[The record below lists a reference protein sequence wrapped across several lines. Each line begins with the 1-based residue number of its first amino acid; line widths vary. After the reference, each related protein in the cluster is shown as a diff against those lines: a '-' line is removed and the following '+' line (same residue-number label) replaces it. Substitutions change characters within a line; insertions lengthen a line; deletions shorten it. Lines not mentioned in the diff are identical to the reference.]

1 MRKLLMVL
9 LVATL
14 VSIGWAQKSNDAD
27 DQADHHAAKNSQ
39 SDIQARLDNSAE
51 ILQQLTSSETPDKGI
66 PRAVLDNAKCVAV
79 VPHEIKG
86 AFVIGGQHGAGFA
99 TCRTAQGWSAP
110 APFSMTGVSWGPQIG
125 GESRSLVMMV
135 MNSEGMEKLM
145 SGHFKVGG
153 EVSAAAGPVGREAS
167 ANAGWKAGVLTYS
180 RSKGAF
186 VGADIN
192 GAGIQQDDNATKQ
205 LYGRDVSFK
214 DILLGT
220 VRPPAVARTF
230 LNAVANA
237 KESASRR

>member
-1 MRKLLMVL
+1 MRRLLLVL
-9 LVATL
+9 MVATL
-14 VSIGWAQKSNDAD
+14 VNIGWAQKSGDSD
-27 DQADHHAAKNSQ
+27 DHASKNGQ
-39 SDIQARLDNSAE
+39 SDVQARLDNAAQ
-51 ILQQLTSSETPDKGI
+51 ILDQLTSPQTPDKGI

-86 AFVIGGQHGAGFA
+86 AFVIGGQHGSGFA
-99 TCRTAQGWSAP
+99 TCRTAHGWSAP

-125 GESRSLVMMV
+125 GESRALVMMV

-153 EVSAAAGPVGREAS
+153 ELSAAAGPVGREAS

-180 RSKGAF
+180 RTKGAF

-214 DILLGT
+214 DILLGD
-220 VRPPAVARTF
+220 VRPPAVARAF
-230 LNAVANA
+230 LNAVSNA